1 MALAIR
7 SCFSSCLSSD
17 FHCWRV
23 VRHPEGQYKI
33 VKALDPIL
41 DAIGE
46 IAKASDASEGTLV
59 GISYARTSVQVLRDI
74 LSVFHIFS
82 HVIPSLIWSLK
93 LFFELVKGVCGK
105 QDVPLNQF
113 KRQSQL
119 DYNEIAKG
127 RVEKAFALG
136 AVAAKTIKGGSATF
150 RFLSSPFSLTAKTHQ
165 AALVIEH
172 SSAVL
177 GHGLEMGY
185 QHIAFHRALGEG
197 ASHASTYTIYA
208 KRMCELTVALL
219 EKILQVIFSLAKIFD
234 TTLPP
239 GFRLPIAFSIA
250 GLGLYRVWQKT
261 E

>member
-59 GISYARTSVQVLRDI
+59 GINYARSSVQLLRDI
-74 LSVFHIFS
+74 LSIFHIFS
-82 HVIPSLIWSLK
+82 HVIPSLMWSLR
-93 LFFELVKGVCGK
+93 LFLALVKGLFTRR
-105 QDVPLNQF
+105 DVPLNQF
-113 KRQSQL
+113 KKRSQL

-150 RFLSSPFSLTAKTHQ
+150 RFLSSPFFLSAKTHQ
-165 AALVIEH
+165 AAMMVEH

-208 KRMCELTVALL
+208 KRMCELVVALL
-219 EKILQVIFSLAKIFD
+219 EKILQVIFSIAKICE

-239 GFRLPIAFSIA
+239 EFRLPMAFSIV
-250 GLGLYRVWQKT
+250 GLGLFRVWQKT